1 MLYFILLVG
10 AAFHIIYAGFWS
22 FVLYVL
28 TIVAGIAIVIYLNDG
43 TLDWLIPAPALL
55 LAWSRNHSRLSFDEQ
70 AREDYANYR
79 D

>member
-1 MLYFILLVG
+1 MLYFILFVG
-10 AAFHIIYAGFWS
+10 AAFHILYAGLWS

-28 TIVAGIAIVIYLNDG
+28 SIVAGIAIVIYLDDV
-43 TLDWLIPAPALL
+43 TLFWLIPAPAIL
-55 LAWSRNHSRLSFDEQ
+55 LAWSRSHSRLSFEEQ